1 MKRKRSSRLFRLT
14 TDRVTHPTTLLQT
27 PFQARHRQEVAKK
40 AACIHLPRFGHY
52 ISSFDTLDFSFATPT

>member
-14 TDRVTHPTTLLQT
+14 TDRVAHPTTLLKT
-27 PFQARHRQEVAKK
+27 PFQARHRQEVTKQ

-52 ISSFDTLDFSFATPT
+52 TSSFDTLDFLFGGP